1 MVAEWEELLFIK
13 TLVTN
18 SIEDLEKLFCKKQ
31 SGGGIVVGA
40 VVFLFLNFEKYD
52 LIKSHAT

>member
-31 SGGGIVVGA
+31 SVGGIVVGA